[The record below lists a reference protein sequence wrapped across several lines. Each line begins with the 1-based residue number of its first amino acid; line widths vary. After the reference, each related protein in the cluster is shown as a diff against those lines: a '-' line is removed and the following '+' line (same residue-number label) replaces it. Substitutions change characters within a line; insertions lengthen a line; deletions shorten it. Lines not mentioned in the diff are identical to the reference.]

1 MSDSNQMMDDQKSQ
15 ADIQKEHAR
24 YIKPLGDWKR
34 SHNCGA
40 LSLADDGRE
49 VCLMGWV
56 QYRRD
61 HGGLIFVDLRDRD
74 GLTQVV
80 FSPEIAPEAHR
91 DAHVLRS
98 EYVLAIRGR
107 VRPRPEGMRNPNL
120 ATGEIEVVVLDWK
133 LLNTA
138 KTPPFPVEDRSD
150 AGENLRLAW
159 RYLDLRRPRMANNL
173 RLRHRIVQAVRSYL
187 NELDFLEV
195 ETPILTKST
204 PEGARDFLVP
214 SRLNQGQFYALP
226 QSPQQFKQ
234 MLMMSGV
241 DRYYQ
246 VARCF
251 RDEDLRADRQPEFTQ
266 IDLEMSFVEQDDV
279 IAVNEGFLQ
288 RVFKEVLDIDIQL
301 PLPRLTWREAMDR
314 FGSDKPDTRFG
325 FEIKDISDI
334 AANCG
339 FGVFKGAVEAG
350 GTVRLININGYAD
363 KFPRKEIDKLADFVK
378 TYRAK
383 GLAWMKVAADGSM
396 TSSFAKFLTEEEIA
410 AIKQR
415 ADMHENDVLFV
426 VADASEE
433 TALVSLGA
441 LRCELAK
448 RLGLAKKD
456 DFKLLWVTEFPQF
469 EYSEEEDRL
478 VAKHHPFTA
487 PMDEDIPLLD
497 TDPAKVRAKAYD
509 IILNGC
515 ELGGGSIRI
524 HDPELQ
530 TKMFEALGF
539 TEERAKEQFGHLI
552 TAFSYGAP
560 PHGGLAY
567 GLDRL
572 CMLLAGLDSIRDVIA
587 FPKVQNASD
596 LMMSCPDV
604 VDDKQL
610 DDLSIAVTRM
620 EKEPEA

>member
-1 MSDSNQMMDDQKSQ
+1 MNETSIHGM
-15 ADIQKEHAR
+15 
-24 YIKPLGDWKR
+24 KR
-34 SHNCGA
+34 THMCG
-40 LSLADDGRE
+40 
-49 VCLMGWV
+49 
-56 QYRRD
+56 
-61 HGGLIFVDLRDRD
+61 DLR
-74 GLTQVV
+74 L
-80 FSPEIAPEAHR
+80 
-91 DAHVLRS
+91 
-98 EYVLAIRGR
+98 
-107 VRPRPEGMRNPNL
+107 
-120 ATGEIEVVVLDWK
+120 
-133 LLNTA
+133 
-138 KTPPFPVEDRSD
+138 SD
-150 AGENLRLAW
+150 AGKEVTVNGWVDRVRDNGGVLFLLVRDRAGIVQCTFDKSVNKDLFDIAFTCRTEFVVAVRGKLVARDAAAINKKMPTGEVEIIAEDIRILSRAETTPFEIDDNKEVGDQVRLKY
-159 RYLDLRRPRMANNL
+159 RYLDLRRPSMQKNL
-173 RLRHRIVQAVRSYL
+173 MLRHRVTQVARNYFDEQGFI
-187 NELDFLEV
+187 EI
-195 ETPILTKST
+195 ETPMLTKST
-204 PEGARDFLVP
+204 PEGARDYLVP
-214 SRLNQGQFYALP
+214 SRVHPGKFYALP
-226 QSPQQFKQ
+226 QSPQQYKQ
-234 MLMMSGV
+234 LLMLAGM
-241 DRYYQ
+241 DRYIQ
-246 VARCF
+246 ITRCF

-266 IDLEMSFVEQDDV
+266 IDLEMSFVEQDDA
-279 IAVNEGFLQ
+279 IAVNEGFLK
-288 RVFKEVLDIDIQL
+288 RVFKEVLDVDIQL

-314 FGSDKPDTRFG
+314 FGSDKPDTCFG

-339 FGVFKGAVEAG
+339 FGVFKSAIEAG

-383 GLAWMKVAADGSM
+383 GLAWMKLAADGTM

-410 AIKQR
+410 AIKAR

-426 VADASEE
+426 VADASEQ

-478 VAKHHPFTA
+478 VAMHHPFTA

-539 TEERAKEQFGHLI
+539 TEARAKEQFGHLI

-610 DDLSIAVTRM
+610 DELSIAVTRV
-620 EKEPEA
+620 EKDGEEA

>member
-1 MSDSNQMMDDQKSQ
+1 M
-15 ADIQKEHAR
+15 
-24 YIKPLGDWKR
+24 P
-34 SHNCGA
+34 
-40 LSLADDGRE
+40 
-49 VCLMGWV
+49 
-56 QYRRD
+56 
-61 HGGLIFVDLRDRD
+61 
-74 GLTQVV
+74 
-80 FSPEIAPEAHR
+80 
-91 DAHVLRS
+91 
-98 EYVLAIRGR
+98 
-107 VRPRPEGMRNPNL
+107 
-120 ATGEIEVVVLDWK
+120 TGEVEIIAEDIRILSKAETTPFEIDDNKEVGDQI
-133 LLNTA
+133 
-138 KTPPFPVEDRSD
+138 
-150 AGENLRLAW
+150 RLKY
-159 RYLDLRRPRMANNL
+159 RYLDLRRPSMQRNL
-173 RLRHRIVQAVRSYL
+173 MLRHRVTQVARNYFD
-187 NELDFLEV
+187 EHGFLEI
-195 ETPILTKST
+195 ETPMLTKST
-204 PEGARDFLVP
+204 PEGARDYLVP
-214 SRLNQGQFYALP
+214 SRVHPGKFYALP
-226 QSPQQFKQ
+226 QSPQQYKQ
-234 MLMMSGV
+234 LLMLSGM
-241 DRYYQ
+241 DRYIQ
-246 VARCF
+246 ITRCF

-288 RVFKEVLDIDIQL
+288 RVFKEVLDVDIQL
-301 PLPRLTWREAMDR
+301 PLPSMTWQDAMDKY
-314 FGSDKPDTRFG
+314 GSDKPDVRFG

-334 AANCG
+334 AKDCS
-339 FGVFKGAVEAG
+339 FKVFKDTVENG
-350 GTVRLININGYAD
+350 GTVRLINVNGYAD
-363 KFPRKEIDKLADFVK
+363 KFPRKEIDKLGEFVK

-383 GLAWMKVAADGSM
+383 GLAWMKLAADGSM
-396 TSSFAKFLTEEEIA
+396 TSSFAKFLSEDEIA
-410 AIKQR
+410 AIKER
-415 ADMHENDVLFV
+415 AGAKENDLLFV
-426 VADASEE
+426 VADADWQ
-433 TALVSLGA
+433 TAAVALGA

-469 EYSEEEDRL
+469 EYSEEENRL
-478 VAKHHPFTA
+478 VAMHHPFTA

-539 TEERAKEQFGHLI
+539 TEEKAKEQFGHLI

-596 LMMSCPDV
+596 LMMNCPDV

-610 DDLSIAVTRM
+610 DDLSIAVTRV
-620 EKEPEA
+620 EEEPQA

>member
-1 MSDSNQMMDDQKSQ
+1 METSISGMKRTHMC
-15 ADIQKEHAR
+15 
-24 YIKPLGDWKR
+24 GD
-34 SHNCGA
+34 
-40 LSLADDGRE
+40 
-49 VCLMGWV
+49 
-56 QYRRD
+56 
-61 HGGLIFVDLRDRD
+61 
-74 GLTQVV
+74 
-80 FSPEIAPEAHR
+80 
-91 DAHVLRS
+91 
-98 EYVLAIRGR
+98 
-107 VRPRPEGMRNPNL
+107 
-120 ATGEIEVVVLDWK
+120 
-133 LLNTA
+133 
-138 KTPPFPVEDRSD
+138 
-150 AGENLRLAW
+150 LRLADAGQTVTVNGW
-159 RYLDLRRPRMANNL
+159 VDRVRDNGGVLFLLVRDRAGVIQCTFDKSVNADLFDIAFTCRTEFVVAVKGKLTARDAVAINAKMPTGEVELIAEDIRILSKAQTTPFEIDDSKEVGDQVRLKYRYLDLRRPSMQKNL
-173 RLRHRIVQAVRSYL
+173 MLRHRVTQVARNYFDE
-187 NELDFLEV
+187 NGFLEI
-195 ETPILTKST
+195 ETPMLTKST
-204 PEGARDFLVP
+204 PEGARDYLVP
-214 SRLNQGQFYALP
+214 SRVHPGKFYALP
-226 QSPQQFKQ
+226 QSPQQYKQ
-234 MLMMSGV
+234 LLMLSGL
-241 DRYYQ
+241 DRYMQ
-246 VARCF
+246 ITRCF

-266 IDLEMSFVEQDDV
+266 IDLEMSFVEEDDV

-288 RVFKEVLDIDIQL
+288 RVFKEVLDVDIQL

-334 AANCG
+334 AASCE

-383 GLAWMKVAADGSM
+383 GLAWMKVAADGAM
-396 TSSFAKFLTEEEIA
+396 TSSFAKFLSEDEIA
-410 AIKQR
+410 RIKER

-426 VADASEE
+426 VVDASEE

-456 DFKLLWVTEFPQF
+456 DYKLLWVTEFPQF

-487 PMDEDIPLLD
+487 PMDEDIALLE
-497 TDPAKVRAKAYD
+497 TEPAKVRAKAYD
-509 IILNGC
+509 IVLNGC

-524 HDPELQ
+524 HDSELQ
-530 TKMFEALGF
+530 TKMFRALGF
-539 TEERAKEQFGHLI
+539 TEEKAKEQFGHLI

-572 CMLLAGLDSIRDVIA
+572 CMLLSGLDSIRDVIA

-610 DDLSIAVTRM
+610 DELSIAVTRM
-620 EKEPEA
+620 EQENAAE

>member
-1 MSDSNQMMDDQKSQ
+1 MNETSIHGM
-15 ADIQKEHAR
+15 
-24 YIKPLGDWKR
+24 KR
-34 SHNCGA
+34 THMCG
-40 LSLADDGRE
+40 
-49 VCLMGWV
+49 
-56 QYRRD
+56 
-61 HGGLIFVDLRDRD
+61 DLR
-74 GLTQVV
+74 L
-80 FSPEIAPEAHR
+80 
-91 DAHVLRS
+91 
-98 EYVLAIRGR
+98 
-107 VRPRPEGMRNPNL
+107 
-120 ATGEIEVVVLDWK
+120 
-133 LLNTA
+133 
-138 KTPPFPVEDRSD
+138 SD
-150 AGENLRLAW
+150 AGQEVTVNGWVDRVRDNGGVLFLLVRDRAGIVQCTFDKSVNKDLFDIAFTCRTEFVVAVRGKLVARDAAAINKKMPTGEVEIIAEDIRILSRAETTPFEIDDNKEVGDQVRLKY
-159 RYLDLRRPRMANNL
+159 RYLDLRRPSMQKNL
-173 RLRHRIVQAVRSYL
+173 MLRHRVTQVARNYFDEQGFI
-187 NELDFLEV
+187 EI
-195 ETPILTKST
+195 ETPMLTKST
-204 PEGARDFLVP
+204 PEGARDYLVP
-214 SRLNQGQFYALP
+214 SRVHPGKFYALP
-226 QSPQQFKQ
+226 QSPQQYKQ
-234 MLMMSGV
+234 LLMLAGM
-241 DRYYQ
+241 DRYIQ
-246 VARCF
+246 ITRCF

-279 IAVNEGFLQ
+279 IAVNEGFLK
-288 RVFKEVLDIDIQL
+288 RVFKEVLDVDIQL

-339 FGVFKGAVEAG
+339 FGVFKSAIEAG

-383 GLAWMKVAADGSM
+383 GLAWMKLAADGTM
-396 TSSFAKFLTEEEIA
+396 TSSFAKFLTEDEIA
-410 AIKQR
+410 AIKAR

-426 VADASEE
+426 VADASEQ

-469 EYSEEEDRL
+469 EYSEEENRL
-478 VAKHHPFTA
+478 VAMHHPFTA

-530 TKMFEALGF
+530 TTMFEALGF

-604 VDDKQL
+604 VDAKQL
-610 DDLSIAVTRM
+610 DELSIAVTRV
-620 EKEPEA
+620 EEAPEA

>member
-1 MSDSNQMMDDQKSQ
+1 MNETSIHGM
-15 ADIQKEHAR
+15 
-24 YIKPLGDWKR
+24 KR
-34 SHNCGA
+34 THMCG
-40 LSLADDGRE
+40 
-49 VCLMGWV
+49 
-56 QYRRD
+56 
-61 HGGLIFVDLRDRD
+61 DLR
-74 GLTQVV
+74 L
-80 FSPEIAPEAHR
+80 
-91 DAHVLRS
+91 
-98 EYVLAIRGR
+98 
-107 VRPRPEGMRNPNL
+107 
-120 ATGEIEVVVLDWK
+120 
-133 LLNTA
+133 
-138 KTPPFPVEDRSD
+138 SD
-150 AGENLRLAW
+150 AGQTVTVNGWVDRVRDNGGVLFLLVRDRAGIVQCTFDKSVNAGLFDIAFTCRTEFVVAVRGKLVARDAAAINNKMPTGEVEIIAEDIRILSRAETTPFEIDDNKEVGDQVRLKY
-159 RYLDLRRPRMANNL
+159 RYLDLRRPSMQKNL
-173 RLRHRIVQAVRSYL
+173 MLRHRVTQVARNYFDEQGFI
-187 NELDFLEV
+187 EI
-195 ETPILTKST
+195 ETPMLTKST
-204 PEGARDFLVP
+204 PEGARDYLVP
-214 SRLNQGQFYALP
+214 SRVHPGKFYALP
-226 QSPQQFKQ
+226 QSPQQYKQ
-234 MLMMSGV
+234 LLMLAGM
-241 DRYYQ
+241 DRYIQ
-246 VARCF
+246 ITRCF

-325 FEIKDISDI
+325 FEIRDISDI

-339 FGVFKGAVEAG
+339 FGVFKGAIEAG

-383 GLAWMKVAADGSM
+383 GLAWMKLAADGTM

-410 AIKQR
+410 AIKAR

-426 VADASEE
+426 VADASEQ

-478 VAKHHPFTA
+478 VAMHHPFTA

-539 TEERAKEQFGHLI
+539 TEARAKEQFGHLI

-610 DDLSIAVTRM
+610 DELSIAVTRV
-620 EKEPEA
+620 EKDGEEA